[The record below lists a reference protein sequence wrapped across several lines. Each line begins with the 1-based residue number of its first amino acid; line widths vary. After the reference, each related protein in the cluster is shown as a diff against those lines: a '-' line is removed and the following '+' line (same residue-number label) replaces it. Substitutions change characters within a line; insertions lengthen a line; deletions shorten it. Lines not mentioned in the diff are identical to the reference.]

1 MRGRTQG
8 IFTVVVSGGPR
19 VGQMFAGSLAA
30 LTVTWLPSLVGG
42 ALVIVLVWLAVARV
56 RSFRD
61 YDAFDP
67 QP

>member
-1 MRGRTQG
+1 
-8 IFTVVVSGGPR
+8 
-19 VGQMFAGSLAA
+19 MFAGSLAA
-30 LTVTWLPSLVGG
+30 LTVTWLPPLIGG